1 MDVAQELLRRPVE
14 QRAGLPVHF
23 HSMVGRLKVHGD
35 PALTQREGQT
45 VNRPRDA
52 KRIEINRMRIGKNAT
67 DCDDVVAC

>member
-1 MDVAQELLRRPVE
+1 
-14 QRAGLPVHF
+14 
-23 HSMVGRLKVHGD
+23 MVGRLKVHGD
-35 PALTQREGQT
+35 PALAQRDGQT